1 MAVRL
6 VRTIGTLVVIAVI
19 AGCGSTSISPA
30 QPPPSGVAGPNASV
44 APRAPSSAPSGT
56 PGLSPVV
63 GPTASPSPS
72 PTASAHGALTPTAVT
87 FVSAND
93 GWVIGTVPCSTG
105 SCLAVRRTTDG
116 GGTWTA
122 APAPAAVPSAG
133 IGQPGVSSIRFAD
146 PLDGWSFGS
155 SLWATHD
162 GGATW
167 HPASVPGLPADSVM
181 GLEASGGTVT
191 VLVADT
197 AGAIRLATSP
207 VASDA
212 WHVTGPAVSL
222 GAGPVPRPDLV
233 LSRSAGWLL
242 EVDRTVIAPGARL
255 VGGTWRTWQPPCT
268 TANGPAILA
277 AADASNLVAA
287 CDAGVWGPPSGG
299 LPMGAH
305 LFLSRDGG
313 LTFTL
318 VAGTLPFGYPSWIA
332 MPAATTIAIAGTRT
346 SGSAI
351 AISADSGRTWRV
363 VSVGSATEA
372 ITYLGFTTA
381 TQGVAIATDQAGG
394 ARLLMTRDGG
404 RSWSPVAF

>member
-1 MAVRL
+1 M
-6 VRTIGTLVVIAVI
+6 
-19 AGCGSTSISPA
+19 
-30 QPPPSGVAGPNASV
+30 
-44 APRAPSSAPSGT
+44 
-56 PGLSPVV
+56 
-63 GPTASPSPS
+63 
-72 PTASAHGALTPTAVT
+72 
-87 FVSAND
+87 
-93 GWVIGTVPCSTG
+93 
-105 SCLAVRRTTDG
+105 
-116 GGTWTA
+116 
-122 APAPAAVPSAG
+122 
-133 IGQPGVSSIRFAD
+133 SSIRFAD

-167 HPASVPGLPADSVM
+167 HPTSVPGLPADSVM

-191 VLVADT
+191 ALVADT

-207 VASDA
+207 VATDA

-222 GAGPVPRPDLV
+222 GAGPVPRPNLV

-255 VGGTWRTWQPPCT
+255 VGGTWRTWQPPCA
-268 TANGPAILA
+268 TANGPALLA

-305 LFLSRDGG
+305 LYLARDGG

-318 VAGTLPFGYPSWIA
+318 VAGTLPLGYPSWIA
-332 MPAATTIAIAGTRT
+332 MPTATTIAIAGTRT

-363 VSVGSATEA
+363 AAVGSATEA
-372 ITYLGFTTA
+372 IIYLGFTTA

-394 ARLLMTRDGG
+394 GRLLMTRDGG